1 MLLQIKDDPCLSSI
15 DDHGYMSSISRNV
28 EAVTDGFHNFLY
40 PLKVFRFGIET
51 PLDKDDEVNR
61 VCLEN
66 NNKGALI
73 MIVHSCIS
81 GMQCIIIIM
90 IIIIMITM
98 IIKYYT
104 EKKLFQFVLKILTLQ

>member
-15 DDHGYMSSISRNV
+15 DGHGYMSSILRNV
-28 EAVTDGFHNFLY
+28 EAVTDGFHNFFY

-51 PLDKDDEVNR
+51 SLDKDDEINR

-73 MIVHSCIS
+73 MIIYSCIS

-104 EKKLFQFVLKILTLQ
+104 EKNCFSLC

>member
-15 DDHGYMSSISRNV
+15 DGHGYMSSILRNV
-28 EAVTDGFHNFLY
+28 EAVTDGFHNFFY

-51 PLDKDDEVNR
+51 SLDKDDEINR
-61 VCLEN
+61 VCLKN

-73 MIVHSCIS
+73 MIVYSCIS
-81 GMQCIIIIM
+81 GMQCITIIM
-90 IIIIMITM
+90 ISIIMITM

-104 EKKLFQFVLKILTLQ
+104 EKNCFSLC